1 MSRKKARIGAMQLLY
16 SMEIN
21 KEFDA
26 KNIHEFLE
34 SYDFL
39 EDEKSYIKDLTED
52 LLSKLG
58 DIDKILSENLE
69 GWTLERLAKVDREIL
84 RIAVYEF
91 LYRDDIP
98 NEVSINEAVAIAKK
112 FSTNDSPKFVNG
124 ILASIFKKLKDESN

>member
-26 KNIHEFLE
+26 KNIDEFLE

-39 EDEKSYIKDLTED
+39 EDEKSYIKDVTED

-69 GWTLERLAKVDREIL
+69 VWTLERLAKVDREIL

-112 FSTNDSPKFVNG
+112 FSTDDSPKFVNG
-124 ILASIFKKLKDESN
+124 ILASIFKKIKDESN